1 MAGRLSDSYG
11 SFLPA
16 LWVQGWHDRR
26 RGNAA
31 RARAR
36 WGYVRPPDAQGK
48 VVWIVCG
55 GMQPSVRL
63 GVALLQSIR
72 HKRLDIR
79 LVLTL
84 EESFDALLEPLQEL
98 KKTGWGYGPCDHPR
112 AVKRVLQRLTPF
124 GVIFAGVSPRPNLTQ
139 ALMQAVPHTLVVD
152 AAAPAHEIKIELAY
166 PADEA
171 QARSWQGQPQ
181 APTVDLASMLTEA
194 QVDPNFKTLVNNG
207 IERHLWWLHC
217 ASAADLQLFVA
228 TFRVEFPRDVLFVS
242 GHAVLLCGTGF
253 DPALRI
259 STWQRDVIA
268 DGSIVWVDESKWLPA
283 VAAVASAV
291 HFQDLPRE
299 LLWQAMAGGCA
310 VSCQDTDMLPKAA
323 LAQSV
328 AEFQDAA
335 TVVRHWRDYADN
347 PILARSRGDSARRDF
362 WQERRLAADV
372 NQELLQR
379 VFEW

>member
-1 MAGRLSDSYG
+1 MSGRLSDPYG

-16 LWVQGWHDRR
+16 LWVQGWRDRR
-26 RGNAA
+26 HGDAA

-36 WGYVRPPDAQGK
+36 WGYVRPPEAQGK

-55 GMQPSVRL
+55 NMQPSVHL

-84 EESFDALLEPLQEL
+84 EQSFDALLEPLQEL

-124 GVIFAGVSPRPNLTQ
+124 GVIFAGISPRPNLTQ
-139 ALMQAVPHTLVVD
+139 ALTQAAPHTLVVG
-152 AAAPAHEIKIELAY
+152 AAAPAQGIKIELAY

-171 QARSWQGQPQ
+171 QARSWQSQPQ
-181 APTVDLASMLTEA
+181 APTVDFASMLTEA

-207 IERHLWWLHC
+207 IERHLWWLHS
-217 ASAADLQLFVA
+217 ASVADLQLFVA
-228 TFRVEFPRDVLFVS
+228 TFRVAFPRDVLFVS
-242 GHAVLLCGTGF
+242 GQTALFGTGLKS
-253 DPALRI
+253 ALRI
-259 STWQRDVIA
+259 SVWQRDAIA
-268 DGSIVWVDESKWLPA
+268 DGSVVWVDETKWLPA
-283 VAAVASAV
+283 VAAVATAV

-310 VSCQDTDMLPKAA
+310 VSCEDADMLPKAA

-328 AEFQDAA
+328 AEFPDAV
-335 TVVRHWRDYADN
+335 TVIRHWREYADN
-347 PILARSRGDSARRDF
+347 PILARNRGDSARRDF
-362 WQERRLAADV
+362 WQERRLAADI